1 MLHFELKCRVVTII
15 DREWGLLLD
24 KQEVGK
30 MDETQKLSISEMNRE
45 VAQTIL
51 DDVYLALEEKGYNP
65 VTQIVGYIMSGDPSY
80 ITSHRNAR
88 ALIRKMERD
97 ELLEELV
104 KVYAENRLKS
114 EN

>member
-1 MLHFELKCRVVTII
+1 
-15 DREWGLLLD
+15 
-24 KQEVGK
+24 

-65 VTQIVGYIMSGDPSY
+65 VTQMVGYIMSGDPSY

-88 ALIRKMERD
+88 VLIRKMERD

-104 KVYAENRLKS
+104 KVYAENRLQGGKYA

>member
-1 MLHFELKCRVVTII
+1 
-15 DREWGLLLD
+15 
-24 KQEVGK
+24 
-30 MDETQKLSISEMNRE
+30 MDETQKLSISEINRE

-51 DDVYLALEEKGYNP
+51 DDVYIALEEKGYNP

-97 ELLEELV
+97 ELLERQETNAGR
-104 KVYAENRLKS
+104 KE
-114 EN
+114 

>member
-1 MLHFELKCRVVTII
+1 M
-15 DREWGLLLD
+15 
-24 KQEVGK
+24 K
-30 MDETQKLSISEMNRE
+30 MDETQKLSISEINRE

-51 DDVYLALEEKGYNP
+51 DDVYIALEEKGYNP

-88 ALIRKMERD
+88 AMIRKMERD

-104 KVYAENRLKS
+104 RVYAERRLGVRD
-114 EN
+114 

>member
-1 MLHFELKCRVVTII
+1 MVLTI
-15 DREWGLLLD
+15 DLAL
-24 KQEVGK
+24 EVRNL
-30 MDETQKLSISEMNRE
+30 DETQKLSISEINRE

-88 ALIRKMERD
+88 SLIRKMERD

-104 KVYAENRLKS
+104 KVYAEKRFK
-114 EN
+114 